1 MKSSAVFAVSVFLLL
16 SACANTYTYTKGGD
30 NAALQDDLIACKAV
44 MGRQASGD
52 DAKDAMD
59 ACMAGKG
66 YEKVID
72 KYRL

>member
-1 MKSSAVFAVSVFLLL
+1 MRTIAVSVVSLGLLL

-30 NAALQDDLIACKAV
+30 NAALQDDLVACKSI

-59 ACMAGKG
+59 ACMAEKG